1 MRLNELK
8 DNIGATKNRLR
19 VGRGVGSGKGKTAGR
34 GVKGQKSRSGV
45 SINGFE
51 GGQMPI
57 YMRLP
62 KRGFNKPN
70 RKSWTELSI
79 ANLQK
84 AVESGKIKSG
94 VKYDEASLVSA
105 GVVRRAKNGVR
116 LIGSG
121 KLSMAVNLV
130 ISGAT
135 SGALKSVESAK
146 GSVLIIDGS
155 TTYRA
160 KGVKA
165 DKSEKVSKIDKKTAA
180 KLQKENSDMAAK
192 KAPAKAE
199 TAAKKAPAKKAPVK
213 AETAAKKASA
223 KKAPVKAE
231 TAAKKAP
238 AKKAPVK
245 AETAAKKA
253 PAKKAPAK
261 KAPAKKAPVKAETA
275 AKKAPAKKVQ
285 AKKAAEKKD

>member
-1 MRLNELK
+1 MRLNELR

-84 AVESGKIKSG
+84 AIESGKIESG
-94 VKYDEASLVSA
+94 IKYDETSLVSA
-105 GVVRRAKNGVR
+105 GVIRRAKNGVR

-121 KLSMAVNLV
+121 KLSEAINLV
-130 ISGAT
+130 VSGAT
-135 SGALKSVESAK
+135 SGALKSVENAK

-165 DKSEKVSKIDKKTAA
+165 DKSEKVSKVDKKTAA
-180 KLQKENSDMAAK
+180 KLLKEKSGAA
-192 KAPAKAE
+192 
-199 TAAKKAPAKKAPVK
+199 
-213 AETAAKKASA
+213 
-223 KKAPVKAE
+223 
-231 TAAKKAP
+231 

-261 KAPAKKAPVKAETA
+261 KAPAKKASVKAETA
-275 AKKAPAKKVQ
+275 AKKAPAKKAPAKKAPAKKAQV
-285 AKKAAEKKD
+285 KKAAEKKD

>member
-1 MRLNELK
+1 MRLNELR

-70 RKSWTELSI
+70 RKSWTELSVI
-79 ANLQK
+79 NLQK
-84 AVESGKIKSG
+84 AIESGKIKSG
-94 VKYDEASLVSA
+94 IKYDEASLVST
-105 GVVRRAKNGVR
+105 GVIRRIKSGVR

-121 KLSMAVNLV
+121 KLSEAVDLA
-130 ISGAT
+130 ISGVT
-135 SGALKSVESAK
+135 PGALKSIEDAK
-146 GSVLIIDGS
+146 GSISIVDSS
-155 TTYRA
+155 TKYRA

-165 DKSEKVSKIDKKTAA
+165 EKSDKLKKNVKVLKEKSEKIAKNTPFKAEDEPAANKTT
-180 KLQKENSDMAAK
+180 AK
-192 KAPAKAE
+192 KAAV
-199 TAAKKAPAKKAPVK
+199 KK
-213 AETAAKKASA
+213 TS
-223 KKAPVKAE
+223 
-231 TAAKKAP
+231 
-238 AKKAPVK
+238 
-245 AETAAKKA
+245 AKKA

-261 KAPAKKAPVKAETA
+261 KASAKKAAVKKTS
-275 AKKAPAKKVQ
+275 AKKAPAKKAP
-285 AKKAAEKKD
+285 AKKAAVKKD

>member
-84 AVESGKIKSG
+84 AVESGKIESG

-105 GVVRRAKNGVR
+105 GVIRRAKNGVR

-121 KLSMAVNLV
+121 KLSKAINLV

-180 KLQKENSDMAAK
+180 KLQKEKSDTAAKKAPVKSETAAKTAPAKLAPAKAKTAAKTAAK
-192 KAPAKAE
+192 KAPAKAK
-199 TAAKKAPAKKAPVK
+199 TAAKKAPAK
-213 AETAAKKASA
+213 AK
-223 KKAPVKAE
+223 
-231 TAAKKAP
+231 
-238 AKKAPVK
+238 
-245 AETAAKKA
+245 TAAKKA

-261 KAPAKKAPVKAETA
+261 KAPAKKAP
-275 AKKAPAKKVQ
+275 AKKAQV
-285 AKKAAEKKD
+285 KKAAEKKD

>member
-84 AVESGKIKSG
+84 AVESGKIESG

-105 GVVRRAKNGVR
+105 GVIRRAKSGVR

-121 KLSMAVNLV
+121 KLSKAINLV

-180 KLQKENSDMAAK
+180 KLQKEKSD
-192 KAPAKAE
+192 
-199 TAAKKAPAKKAPVK
+199 TAAKKVPAKS
-213 AETAAKKASA
+213 ETVAKK
-223 KKAPVKAE
+223 V
-231 TAAKKAP
+231 P
-238 AKKAPVK
+238 AKS
-245 AETAAKKA
+245 ETVAKKA

-261 KAPAKKAPVKAETA
+261 AKTA
-275 AKKAPAKKVQ
+275 AKKAPAKKAQV
-285 AKKAAEKKD
+285 KKAAEKKD

>member
-1 MRLNELK
+1 MRLNELR

-84 AVESGKIKSG
+84 AIESGKIESG
-94 VKYDEASLVSA
+94 IKYDETSLVSA
-105 GVVRRAKNGVR
+105 GVIRRAKNGVR

-121 KLSMAVNLV
+121 KLSEAINLV
-130 ISGAT
+130 VSGAT
-135 SGALKSVESAK
+135 SGALKSVENAK

-165 DKSEKVSKIDKKTAA
+165 DKSEKVSKVDKKTAA
-180 KLQKENSDMAAK
+180 KLLKEKSGAA
-192 KAPAKAE
+192 
-199 TAAKKAPAKKAPVK
+199 
-213 AETAAKKASA
+213 A

-238 AKKAPVK
+238 VKKAPVKKASVK

-261 KAPAKKAPVKAETA
+261 KAPAKKASVKAETA
-275 AKKAPAKKVQ
+275 AKKAPAKKAPAKKAQV
-285 AKKAAEKKD
+285 KKAAEKKD

>member
-1 MRLNELK
+1 MRLNELR

-84 AVESGKIKSG
+84 AIESGKIESG
-94 VKYDEASLVSA
+94 IKYDETSLVSA
-105 GVVRRAKNGVR
+105 GVIRRAKNGVR

-121 KLSMAVNLV
+121 KLSEAINLV
-130 ISGAT
+130 VSGAT
-135 SGALKSVESAK
+135 SGALKSVENAK

-165 DKSEKVSKIDKKTAA
+165 DKSEKVSKVDKKTAA
-180 KLQKENSDMAAK
+180 KLLKEKSGAA
-192 KAPAKAE
+192 
-199 TAAKKAPAKKAPVK
+199 AKKAPVK
-213 AETAAKKASA
+213 AETA
-223 KKAPVKAE
+223 
-231 TAAKKAP
+231 

-261 KAPAKKAPVKAETA
+261 KASVKAETA
-275 AKKAPAKKVQ
+275 AKKAPAKKAPAKKAPAKKAQV
-285 AKKAAEKKD
+285 KKAAEKKD

>member
-121 KLSMAVNLV
+121 KLSMAINLV

-199 TAAKKAPAKKAPVK
+199 TAAKKAPAK
-213 AETAAKKASA
+213 
-223 KKAPVKAE
+223 AE

-238 AKKAPVK
+238 VKKAPAK

-261 KAPAKKAPVKAETA
+261 KA
-275 AKKAPAKKVQ
+275 Q

>member
-1 MRLNELK
+1 MRLNELR

-84 AVESGKIKSG
+84 AIESGKIESG
-94 VKYDEASLVSA
+94 IKYDETSLVSA
-105 GVVRRAKNGVR
+105 GVIRRAKNGVR

-121 KLSMAVNLV
+121 KLSEAINLV
-130 ISGAT
+130 VSGAT
-135 SGALKSVESAK
+135 SGALKSVENAK

-165 DKSEKVSKIDKKTAA
+165 DKSEKVSKVDKKTAA
-180 KLQKENSDMAAK
+180 KLLKEKSGTAAK
-192 KAPAKAE
+192 KAPVKAE
-199 TAAKKAPAKKAPVK
+199 TTAKKAPAKKASVK
-213 AETAAKKASA
+213 AETAAKKAS
-223 KKAPVKAE
+223 
-231 TAAKKAP
+231 
-238 AKKAPVK
+238 VK

-261 KAPAKKAPVKAETA
+261 KASVKAETA
-275 AKKAPAKKVQ
+275 AKKAPAKKAQV
-285 AKKAAEKKD
+285 KKAAEKKD

>member
-1 MRLNELK
+1 MRLNELR

-84 AVESGKIKSG
+84 AIESGKIESG
-94 VKYDEASLVSA
+94 IKYDETSLVSA
-105 GVVRRAKNGVR
+105 GVIRRAKNGVR

-121 KLSMAVNLV
+121 KLSEAINLV
-130 ISGAT
+130 VSGAT
-135 SGALKSVESAK
+135 SGALKSVENAK

-165 DKSEKVSKIDKKTAA
+165 DKSEKVSKVDKKTAA
-180 KLQKENSDMAAK
+180 KLLKEKSGA
-192 KAPAKAE
+192 
-199 TAAKKAPAKKAPVK
+199 AAKKAPAKKA
-213 AETAAKKASA
+213 S
-223 KKAPVKAE
+223 VKAE

-238 AKKAPVK
+238 AKKASVK

-261 KAPAKKAPVKAETA
+261 KAQV
-275 AKKAPAKKVQ
+275 
-285 AKKAAEKKD
+285 KKAAEKKD

>member
-84 AVESGKIKSG
+84 AVESGKIESG

-121 KLSMAVNLV
+121 KLSIAINLV

-180 KLQKENSDMAAK
+180 KLQKEKSDTAAK
-192 KAPAKAE
+192 KAPAEAKTAAKKAPSKSE
-199 TAAKKAPAKKAPVK
+199 TAAKKAPAK
-213 AETAAKKASA
+213 AK
-223 KKAPVKAE
+223 

-238 AKKAPVK
+238 AEAK
-245 AETAAKKA
+245 TAAKKA
-253 PAKKAPAK
+253 P
-261 KAPAKKAPVKAETA
+261 VKEAQ
-275 AKKAPAKKVQ
+275 V
-285 AKKAAEKKD
+285 KKAAEKKD

>member
-199 TAAKKAPAKKAPVK
+199 TAAKKAPAK
-213 AETAAKKASA
+213 
-223 KKAPVKAE
+223 AE

-238 AKKAPVK
+238 VKKAPAK

-261 KAPAKKAPVKAETA
+261 KA
-275 AKKAPAKKVQ
+275 Q

>member
-199 TAAKKAPAKKAPVK
+199 TAAKKAPAKN
-213 AETAAKKASA
+213 AAKKAQLKLKRLLRRLQLRRPQLRRLA
-223 KKAPVKAE
+223 KRLLRRLQLRRPQLKLKRLLRRLQLKRLRS
-231 TAAKKAP
+231 KKLL
-238 AKKAPVK
+238 KRKIRFYSVH
-245 AETAAKKA
+245 TF
-253 PAKKAPAK
+253 
-261 KAPAKKAPVKAETA
+261 V
-275 AKKAPAKKVQ
+275 
-285 AKKAAEKKD
+285 

>member
-1 MRLNELK
+1 MRLNELR

-84 AVESGKIKSG
+84 AIESGKIASG
-94 VKYDEASLVSA
+94 IKYDETSLVSA
-105 GVVRRAKNGVR
+105 GVIRRAKNGVR

-121 KLSMAVNLV
+121 KLSEAINLV
-130 ISGAT
+130 VSGAT
-135 SGALKSVESAK
+135 SGALKSVENAK

-165 DKSEKVSKIDKKTAA
+165 DKSEKVSKVDKKTAA
-180 KLQKENSDMAAK
+180 KLLKEKSGAA
-192 KAPAKAE
+192 
-199 TAAKKAPAKKAPVK
+199 AKKAPVK
-213 AETAAKKASA
+213 VETAAKKAS
-223 KKAPVKAE
+223 
-231 TAAKKAP
+231 
-238 AKKAPVK
+238 VK

-261 KAPAKKAPVKAETA
+261 KASVKAETA
-275 AKKAPAKKVQ
+275 AKKAPAKKAPAKKAQV
-285 AKKAAEKKD
+285 KKAAEKKD

>member
-199 TAAKKAPAKKAPVK
+199 TATKKAP
-213 AETAAKKASA
+213 A

-261 KAPAKKAPVKAETA
+261 KAPVKAETA
-275 AKKAPAKKVQ
+275 TKKAPAKKVQ

>member
-1 MRLNELK
+1 MRLNELR

-84 AVESGKIKSG
+84 AIESGKIESG
-94 VKYDEASLVSA
+94 IKYDETSLVSA
-105 GVVRRAKNGVR
+105 GVIRRAKNGVR

-121 KLSMAVNLV
+121 KLSEAINLV
-130 ISGAT
+130 VSGAT

-165 DKSEKVSKIDKKTAA
+165 DKSEKVSKVDKKTAA
-180 KLQKENSDMAAK
+180 KLLKEKSGAA
-192 KAPAKAE
+192 
-199 TAAKKAPAKKAPVK
+199 AKKAPVK
-213 AETAAKKASA
+213 AETAAKKAPI
-223 KKAPVKAE
+223 KTE

-261 KAPAKKAPVKAETA
+261 KAQV
-275 AKKAPAKKVQ
+275 
-285 AKKAAEKKD
+285 KKAAEKKD

>member
-84 AVESGKIKSG
+84 AVESGKIESG

-105 GVVRRAKNGVR
+105 GVIRRAKNGVR

-121 KLSMAVNLV
+121 KLSIAINLV

-135 SGALKSVESAK
+135 SGALKSVENAK

-180 KLQKENSDMAAK
+180 KLQKEKSDTAAK
-192 KAPAKAE
+192 KAPAKSE
-199 TAAKKAPAKKAPVK
+199 TAAKKAPAK
-213 AETAAKKASA
+213 AK
-223 KKAPVKAE
+223 

-238 AKKAPVK
+238 AKVK
-245 AETAAKKA
+245 TAAKKA
-253 PAKKAPAK
+253 PAKAK
-261 KAPAKKAPVKAETA
+261 TAAKKAPVKEAQ
-275 AKKAPAKKVQ
+275 V
-285 AKKAAEKKD
+285 KKAAEKKD

>member
-192 KAPAKAE
+192 KVQVKKAPAKAETAAKKVQVKKAPVKKAPAKAE
-199 TAAKKAPAKKAPVK
+199 TAAKKAPAKKAP
-213 AETAAKKASA
+213 A
-223 KKAPVKAE
+223 
-231 TAAKKAP
+231 
-238 AKKAPVK
+238 K

-261 KAPAKKAPVKAETA
+261 KAPAKAETA
-275 AKKAPAKKVQ
+275 ARKAPAKKAQ

>member
-84 AVESGKIKSG
+84 AVESGKIESG

-105 GVVRRAKNGVR
+105 GVIRRAKNGVR

-121 KLSMAVNLV
+121 KLSKAINLV

-180 KLQKENSDMAAK
+180 KLQKEKSDTAAKKAPVKSETAAKTAPAKLAPAKAKTAAK
-192 KAPAKAE
+192 KAPAKA
-199 TAAKKAPAKKAPVK
+199 K
-213 AETAAKKASA
+213 
-223 KKAPVKAE
+223 
-231 TAAKKAP
+231 
-238 AKKAPVK
+238 
-245 AETAAKKA
+245 TAAKKA

-261 KAPAKKAPVKAETA
+261 KAQV
-275 AKKAPAKKVQ
+275 
-285 AKKAAEKKD
+285 KKAAEKKD

>member
-213 AETAAKKASA
+213 AETAAKKA
-223 KKAPVKAE
+223 
-231 TAAKKAP
+231 P

>member
-1 MRLNELK
+1 MRLNELR

-84 AVESGKIKSG
+84 AIESGKIESG
-94 VKYDEASLVSA
+94 IKYDETSLVSA
-105 GVVRRAKNGVR
+105 GVIRRAKNGVR

-121 KLSMAVNLV
+121 KLSEAINLV
-130 ISGAT
+130 VSGAT
-135 SGALKSVESAK
+135 SGALKSVENAK

-165 DKSEKVSKIDKKTAA
+165 DKSEKVSKVDKKTAA
-180 KLQKENSDMAAK
+180 KLLKEKSGAA
-192 KAPAKAE
+192 
-199 TAAKKAPAKKAPVK
+199 AKKAPVK
-213 AETAAKKASA
+213 AETAAKKA
-223 KKAPVKAE
+223 P
-231 TAAKKAP
+231 AKKAP

-261 KAPAKKAPVKAETA
+261 KAPVKAETA
-275 AKKAPAKKVQ
+275 AKKAQV
-285 AKKAAEKKD
+285 KKAAEKKD

>member
-1 MRLNELK
+1 MRLNELR

-84 AVESGKIKSG
+84 AIESGKIESG
-94 VKYDEASLVSA
+94 TKYDETSLVSA
-105 GVVRRAKNGVR
+105 GVIRRAKNGVR

-121 KLSMAVNLV
+121 KLSEAINLV
-130 ISGAT
+130 VSGAT
-135 SGALKSVESAK
+135 SGALKSVENAK

-165 DKSEKVSKIDKKTAA
+165 DKSEKVSKVDKKTAA
-180 KLQKENSDMAAK
+180 KLLKEKSGA
-192 KAPAKAE
+192 
-199 TAAKKAPAKKAPVK
+199 AAKKAPAKKA
-213 AETAAKKASA
+213 S
-223 KKAPVKAE
+223 
-231 TAAKKAP
+231 
-238 AKKAPVK
+238 VK

-261 KAPAKKAPVKAETA
+261 KAPAKKASVKAETA
-275 AKKAPAKKVQ
+275 AKKAPAKKAPAKKASVKAETAAKKAPAKKAPAKKAQ
-285 AKKAAEKKD
+285 VKKAAEKKD

>member
-1 MRLNELK
+1 MRLNELR

-84 AVESGKIKSG
+84 AIESGKIESG
-94 VKYDEASLVSA
+94 TKYDETSLVSA
-105 GVVRRAKNGVR
+105 GVIRRAKNGVR

-121 KLSMAVNLV
+121 KLSEAINLV
-130 ISGAT
+130 VSGAT
-135 SGALKSVESAK
+135 SGALKSVENAK

-165 DKSEKVSKIDKKTAA
+165 DKSEKVSKVDKKTAA
-180 KLQKENSDMAAK
+180 KLLKEKSGAGK
-192 KAPAKAE
+192 KYLRLI
-199 TAAKKAPAKKAPVK
+199 KKQLLNYLKKSQVRLLRRLQLRRLQLRRLQLRRLQLKLKRLPRRLQLRRLQLRRLRS
-213 AETAAKKASA
+213 KKLLKRKIRFYS
-223 KKAPVKAE
+223 VH
-231 TAAKKAP
+231 TL
-238 AKKAPVK
+238 V
-245 AETAAKKA
+245 
-253 PAKKAPAK
+253 
-261 KAPAKKAPVKAETA
+261 
-275 AKKAPAKKVQ
+275 
-285 AKKAAEKKD
+285 

>member
-1 MRLNELK
+1 MRLNELR

-84 AVESGKIKSG
+84 AIESGKIESG
-94 VKYDEASLVSA
+94 IKYDETSLVSA
-105 GVVRRAKNGVR
+105 GVIRRAKNGVR

-121 KLSMAVNLV
+121 KLSEAINLV
-130 ISGAT
+130 VSGAT
-135 SGALKSVESAK
+135 SGALKSVENAK

-165 DKSEKVSKIDKKTAA
+165 DKSEKVSKVDKKTAA
-180 KLQKENSDMAAK
+180 KLLKEKSGAA
-192 KAPAKAE
+192 
-199 TAAKKAPAKKAPVK
+199 AKKAPVK
-213 AETAAKKASA
+213 VETAAKKAS
-223 KKAPVKAE
+223 VKAE

-238 AKKAPVK
+238 AKKASVKAETAAKKAPAKKASVK

-261 KAPAKKAPVKAETA
+261 KAQV
-275 AKKAPAKKVQ
+275 
-285 AKKAAEKKD
+285 KKAAEKKD

>member
-1 MRLNELK
+1 MRLNELR

-70 RKSWTELSI
+70 RKSWTELSVI
-79 ANLQK
+79 NLQK
-84 AVESGKIKSG
+84 AIESGKIKSG
-94 VKYDEASLVSA
+94 IKYDEASLVST
-105 GVVRRAKNGVR
+105 GVIRRIKSGVR

-121 KLSMAVNLV
+121 KLSEAVDLA
-130 ISGAT
+130 ISGVT
-135 SGALKSVESAK
+135 PGALKSIEDAK
-146 GSVLIIDGS
+146 GSISIVDSS
-155 TTYRA
+155 TKYRA

-165 DKSEKVSKIDKKTAA
+165 EKSDKLSKSDKKKNVKVLKEKSEKIAKNTPSKAKDEPAANKTT
-180 KLQKENSDMAAK
+180 AK
-192 KAPAKAE
+192 KALKE
-199 TAAKKAPAKKAPVK
+199 DFAKKAPAKKAP
-213 AETAAKKASA
+213 AKKAA
-223 KKAPVKAE
+223 VKK
-231 TAAKKAP
+231 TS
-238 AKKAPVK
+238 
-245 AETAAKKA
+245 AKKA

-261 KAPAKKAPVKAETA
+261 KAPAKKAAV
-275 AKKAPAKKVQ
+275 
-285 AKKAAEKKD
+285 KKD

>member
-121 KLSMAVNLV
+121 KLSMAINLV

-192 KAPAKAE
+192 KVQVKKAPAKAETAAKKVQVKKAPVKKAPAKAE
-199 TAAKKAPAKKAPVK
+199 TAAKKAPAKKAP
-213 AETAAKKASA
+213 A
-223 KKAPVKAE
+223 
-231 TAAKKAP
+231 
-238 AKKAPVK
+238 K

-261 KAPAKKAPVKAETA
+261 KAPAKAETA
-275 AKKAPAKKVQ
+275 ARKAPAKKAQ

>member
-1 MRLNELK
+1 MRLNELR

-62 KRGFNKPN
+62 KRGFNNPN

-84 AVESGKIKSG
+84 AIESGKIESG
-94 VKYDEASLVSA
+94 IKYDETSLVSA
-105 GVVRRAKNGVR
+105 GVIRRAKNGVR

-121 KLSMAVNLV
+121 KLSEAINLV
-130 ISGAT
+130 VSGAT
-135 SGALKSVESAK
+135 SGALKSVENAK

-160 KGVKA
+160 KGIKA
-165 DKSEKVSKIDKKTAA
+165 DKSEKVSKVDKKTAA
-180 KLQKENSDMAAK
+180 KLLKEKSGAA
-192 KAPAKAE
+192 
-199 TAAKKAPAKKAPVK
+199 
-213 AETAAKKASA
+213 A

-238 AKKAPVK
+238 VKKAPGKKASVK

-261 KAPAKKAPVKAETA
+261 KAPAKKASVKAEAA
-275 AKKAPAKKVQ
+275 AKKAPAKKAQV
-285 AKKAAEKKD
+285 KKAAEKKD

>member
-1 MRLNELK
+1 MRLNELR

-84 AVESGKIKSG
+84 AIESGKIESG
-94 VKYDEASLVSA
+94 IKYDETSLVSA
-105 GVVRRAKNGVR
+105 GVIRRAKNGVR

-121 KLSMAVNLV
+121 KLSEAINLV
-130 ISGAT
+130 VSGAT
-135 SGALKSVESAK
+135 SGALKSVENAK

-165 DKSEKVSKIDKKTAA
+165 DKSEKVSKVDKKTAA
-180 KLQKENSDMAAK
+180 KLLKEKSGAA
-192 KAPAKAE
+192 
-199 TAAKKAPAKKAPVK
+199 AKKAPVK
-213 AETAAKKASA
+213 VETAAKKAS
-223 KKAPVKAE
+223 VKAE

-245 AETAAKKA
+245 AERLQLRRLQLRRLQLKLKRLLRRLQLRRLQLRRLRSKKLL
-253 PAKKAPAK
+253 KRKIRFYS
-261 KAPAKKAPVKAETA
+261 VHTL
-275 AKKAPAKKVQ
+275 V
-285 AKKAAEKKD
+285 

>member
-1 MRLNELK
+1 MRLNELR

-84 AVESGKIKSG
+84 AIESGKIESG
-94 VKYDEASLVSA
+94 IKYDETSLVSA
-105 GVVRRAKNGVR
+105 GVIRRAKNGVR

-121 KLSMAVNLV
+121 KLSEAINLV
-130 ISGAT
+130 VSGAT
-135 SGALKSVESAK
+135 SGALKSVENAK

-165 DKSEKVSKIDKKTAA
+165 DKSEKVSKVDKKTAA
-180 KLQKENSDMAAK
+180 KLLKEKSGAA
-192 KAPAKAE
+192 
-199 TAAKKAPAKKAPVK
+199 
-213 AETAAKKASA
+213 A

-261 KAPAKKAPVKAETA
+261 KASVKAETA
-275 AKKAPAKKVQ
+275 AKKAPAKKAPAKKAQV
-285 AKKAAEKKD
+285 KKAAEKKD

>member
-1 MRLNELK
+1 MRLNELR

-84 AVESGKIKSG
+84 AIESGKIESG
-94 VKYDEASLVSA
+94 IKYDETSLVSA
-105 GVVRRAKNGVR
+105 GVIRRAKNGVR

-121 KLSMAVNLV
+121 KLSEAINLV
-130 ISGAT
+130 VSGAT
-135 SGALKSVESAK
+135 SGALKSVENAK

-160 KGVKA
+160 KE
-165 DKSEKVSKIDKKTAA
+165 KSGAA
-180 KLQKENSDMAAK
+180 
-192 KAPAKAE
+192 
-199 TAAKKAPAKKAPVK
+199 AKKAPVK
-213 AETAAKKASA
+213 VETAAKKAS
-223 KKAPVKAE
+223 VKAE

-238 AKKAPVK
+238 AKKAQV
-245 AETAAKKA
+245 
-253 PAKKAPAK
+253 
-261 KAPAKKAPVKAETA
+261 
-275 AKKAPAKKVQ
+275 
-285 AKKAAEKKD
+285 KKAAEKKD

>member
-1 MRLNELK
+1 MRLNELR

-84 AVESGKIKSG
+84 AIESGKIESG
-94 VKYDEASLVSA
+94 IKYDETSLVSA
-105 GVVRRAKNGVR
+105 GVIRRAKNGVR

-121 KLSMAVNLV
+121 KLSEAINLV
-130 ISGAT
+130 VSGAT
-135 SGALKSVESAK
+135 SGALKSVENAK

-165 DKSEKVSKIDKKTAA
+165 DKSEKVSKVDKKTAA
-180 KLQKENSDMAAK
+180 KLLKEKSGAA
-192 KAPAKAE
+192 
-199 TAAKKAPAKKAPVK
+199 AKKAPVK
-213 AETAAKKASA
+213 AETAA

-238 AKKAPVK
+238 AKKASVK

-261 KAPAKKAPVKAETA
+261 KAPAKKAQV
-275 AKKAPAKKVQ
+275 
-285 AKKAAEKKD
+285 KKAAEKKD

>member
-84 AVESGKIKSG
+84 AVDSGKIKSG

-121 KLSMAVNLV
+121 KLSMAINLV

-192 KAPAKAE
+192 KAPVKKAPAKAETAAKKAPVKKAPAKAE
-199 TAAKKAPAKKAPVK
+199 TAAKKAPAKKA
-213 AETAAKKASA
+213 S
-223 KKAPVKAE
+223 
-231 TAAKKAP
+231 
-238 AKKAPVK
+238 VK

-261 KAPAKKAPVKAETA
+261 KAQV
-275 AKKAPAKKVQ
+275 
-285 AKKAAEKKD
+285 KKAAEKKD

>member
-1 MRLNELK
+1 MRLNELR

-84 AVESGKIKSG
+84 AIESGKIESG
-94 VKYDEASLVSA
+94 IKYDETSLVSA
-105 GVVRRAKNGVR
+105 GVIRRAKNGVR

-121 KLSMAVNLV
+121 KLSEAINLV
-130 ISGAT
+130 VSGAT
-135 SGALKSVESAK
+135 SGALKSVENAK

-165 DKSEKVSKIDKKTAA
+165 DKSEKVSKVDKKTAA
-180 KLQKENSDMAAK
+180 KLLKEKSGAAAK
-192 KAPAKAE
+192 KAPVKVE
-199 TAAKKAPAKKAPVK
+199 TAAKKAPAKKAP
-213 AETAAKKASA
+213 AKKAS
-223 KKAPVKAE
+223 VKVE

-238 AKKAPVK
+238 AKKASVKVETAAKKAPAKKASVK

-261 KAPAKKAPVKAETA
+261 KAQV
-275 AKKAPAKKVQ
+275 
-285 AKKAAEKKD
+285 KKAAEKKD

>member
-1 MRLNELK
+1 MRLNELR

-84 AVESGKIKSG
+84 AIESGKIEG
-94 VKYDEASLVSA
+94 GIKYDETSLVSA
-105 GVVRRAKNGVR
+105 GVIRRAKNGVR

-121 KLSMAVNLV
+121 KLSEAINLV
-130 ISGAT
+130 VSGAT
-135 SGALKSVESAK
+135 SGALKSVENAK

-165 DKSEKVSKIDKKTAA
+165 DKSEKVSKVDKKTAA
-180 KLQKENSDMAAK
+180 KLLKEKSGAA
-192 KAPAKAE
+192 
-199 TAAKKAPAKKAPVK
+199 AKKAPVK
-213 AETAAKKASA
+213 VETAAKKAS
-223 KKAPVKAE
+223 VKVE
-231 TAAKKAP
+231 TAAKKAS
-238 AKKAPVK
+238 VK

-261 KAPAKKAPVKAETA
+261 KAPAKKAQV
-275 AKKAPAKKVQ
+275 
-285 AKKAAEKKD
+285 KKAAEKKD

>member
-213 AETAAKKASA
+213 AETAAKKA
-223 KKAPVKAE
+223 
-231 TAAKKAP
+231 
-238 AKKAPVK
+238 
-245 AETAAKKA
+245 
-253 PAKKAPAK
+253 PAK

-275 AKKAPAKKVQ
+275 TKKAPAKKVQ

>member
-135 SGALKSVESAK
+135 SGALKSVESSK

-199 TAAKKAPAKKAPVK
+199 TAAKKAPAK
-213 AETAAKKASA
+213 AETAAKKAPA

-253 PAKKAPAK
+253 PAKKATVKAETAAK
-261 KAPAKKAPVKAETA
+261 KAPAKKAP

>member
-84 AVESGKIKSG
+84 AVESGKIESG

-105 GVVRRAKNGVR
+105 GVIRRAKNGVR

-121 KLSMAVNLV
+121 KLSIAINLV

-135 SGALKSVESAK
+135 SGALKSVENAK

-180 KLQKENSDMAAK
+180 KLQKEKSD
-192 KAPAKAE
+192 
-199 TAAKKAPAKKAPVK
+199 TAAKKAPAKKAP
-213 AETAAKKASA
+213 AKKA
-223 KKAPVKAE
+223 V
-231 TAAKKAP
+231 AKKAP
-238 AKKAPVK
+238 AKKAPAK

-261 KAPAKKAPVKAETA
+261 KAPAKKASKKA
-275 AKKAPAKKVQ
+275 AKKAPAKKAP
-285 AKKAAEKKD
+285 AKKAPAKRLRSKKLLKRKIRFYSVNTLV

>member
-1 MRLNELK
+1 MRLNELR

-70 RKSWTELSI
+70 RKSWTELSVI
-79 ANLQK
+79 NLQK
-84 AVESGKIKSG
+84 AIESGKIKSG
-94 VKYDEASLVSA
+94 IKYDEASLVST
-105 GVVRRAKNGVR
+105 GVIRRIKSGVR

-121 KLSMAVNLV
+121 KLSEAVDLA
-130 ISGAT
+130 ISGVT
-135 SGALKSVESAK
+135 PGALKSIEDAK
-146 GSVLIIDGS
+146 GSISIVDSS
-155 TTYRA
+155 TKYRA

-165 DKSEKVSKIDKKTAA
+165 EKSNKLSKSDKKKNVKVLKEKSEKIAKNTPSKAKDEPAANKTT
-180 KLQKENSDMAAK
+180 AK
-192 KAPAKAE
+192 KAAE
-199 TAAKKAPAKKAPVK
+199 KK
-213 AETAAKKASA
+213 TS
-223 KKAPVKAE
+223 
-231 TAAKKAP
+231 
-238 AKKAPVK
+238 
-245 AETAAKKA
+245 AKKA

-261 KAPAKKAPVKAETA
+261 KAPAKKAAVKKTS
-275 AKKAPAKKVQ
+275 AKKAPAKKAPAKKAP
-285 AKKAAEKKD
+285 AKKAAVKKD

>member
-121 KLSMAVNLV
+121 KLSMAINLV

-192 KAPAKAE
+192 KAPV
-199 TAAKKAPAKKAPVK
+199 KKAPVK
-213 AETAAKKASA
+213 
-223 KKAPVKAE
+223 
-231 TAAKKAP
+231 KAP
-238 AKKAPVK
+238 AK

-261 KAPAKKAPVKAETA
+261 KAPAKAETA
-275 AKKAPAKKVQ
+275 ARKAPAKKAQ